1 MSKRRETPHWA
12 HSPYAVPQDS
22 PVEAARKAGPC
33 GNGEWPGFVKVYQ
46 KISTAC
52 DKMGANPREHLSDIH
67 VDTMADL
74 GSGHEER
81 MKYRLMWLRAY
92 GYIT

>member
-1 MSKRRETPHWA
+1 MRRRKSTPHWA
-12 HSPYAVPQDS
+12 RSPFDIPQDS
-22 PVEAARKAGPC
+22 PVEEARKAGPC
-33 GNGEWPGFVKVYQ
+33 GDGNWPGYSEVYRR
-46 KISTAC
+46 IAAAC
-52 DKMGANPREHLSDIH
+52 DKMAVTPYLHLSDIH

-81 MKYRLMWLRAY
+81 MKSRQMWLREY